1 MCCAPQDE
9 SSDSTRISS
18 KRQCNRKSQLSDA
31 MRARLGPQAPGKDKP
46 RTTTTQEAYPSPSVA
61 PITQNCPPHQSLQQ
75 VKGEVAS
82 RGPPGSIGRQLDD
95 MFSTSFSSSII
106 NCEPPRGFL
115 VPKFFACDGSSDPF
129 DHIMH
134 YRQLM
139 TLDIGNNALL
149 CKVFPTSLQGQAL
162 SWFHHLSMNS
172 IDNFKDLSKAFVGQ
186 YLCLALHK
194 QNISTLQNIKM
205 QDNESL
211 REFVKQFGQAV
222 LQVESY
228 SMDTVLQIFKQSICP
243 DTLFFESLA
252 KKPPCDHGRSIQA
265 GEKIFYVRRRCPRSN
280 TTDLGCWPV
289 GQKRRDQESQS
300 HEPTKATK

>member
-1 MCCAPQDE
+1 MEENDVLRIQVSSSGPSRDQRSRSQRTNSRHNQEDE

-31 MRARLGPQAPGKDKP
+31 MRARLGPQAP
-46 RTTTTQEAYPSPSVA
+46 
-61 PITQNCPPHQSLQQ
+61 

-172 IDNFKDLSKAFVGQ
+172 IDNFKDLSKAFVG
-186 YLCLALHK
+186 
-194 QNISTLQNIKM
+194 
-205 QDNESL
+205 
-211 REFVKQFGQAV
+211 
-222 LQVESY
+222 
-228 SMDTVLQIFKQSICP
+228 
-243 DTLFFESLA
+243 
-252 KKPPCDHGRSIQA
+252 
-265 GEKIFYVRRRCPRSN
+265 
-280 TTDLGCWPV
+280 
-289 GQKRRDQESQS
+289 
-300 HEPTKATK
+300 